1 MIRFSHAP
9 DTPAVQFTFLP
20 RNAVQMFTFY
30 VALRFFGTLPI
41 GKKVVLFAALCLSF
55 FALSLC
61 IHKYLLCSPQPLNL
75 ALLLL
80 CNLPNDSQTQSRINA
95 IFKLF
100 TAMVRKKKGW
110 GWLCTIVG
118 PCVDQ
123 AGKATGKQWKV
134 PWLQAS
140 SSCSHKN
147 MQ

>member
-9 DTPAVQFTFLP
+9 DPPAVQFTFLP

-100 TAMVRKKKGW
+100 TAMVRKKKQCG
-110 GWLCTIVG
+110 GVG
-118 PCVDQ
+118 VALHNSGTVRRSGGKSHRQ
-123 AGKATGKQWKV
+123 AVEGAM
-134 PWLQAS
+134 AS
-140 SSCSHKN
+140 SKQF
-147 MQ
+147 MFA